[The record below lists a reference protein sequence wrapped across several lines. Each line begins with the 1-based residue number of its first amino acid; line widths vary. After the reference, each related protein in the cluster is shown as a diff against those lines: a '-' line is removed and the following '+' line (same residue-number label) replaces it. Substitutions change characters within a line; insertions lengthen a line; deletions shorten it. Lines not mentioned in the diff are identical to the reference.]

1 MQLPKIRL
9 NYNKSYVVEGSSKEF
24 IPDMSLEIF
33 SKDNEMIAIYI
44 FDSKFKIQIS
54 NKDEKANLFL
64 FSWFTK
70 TNKLWKFLMLNMK

>member
-1 MQLPKIRL
+1 MNLKKNMQLPKIRL

-64 FSWFTK
+64 FS
-70 TNKLWKFLMLNMK
+70 